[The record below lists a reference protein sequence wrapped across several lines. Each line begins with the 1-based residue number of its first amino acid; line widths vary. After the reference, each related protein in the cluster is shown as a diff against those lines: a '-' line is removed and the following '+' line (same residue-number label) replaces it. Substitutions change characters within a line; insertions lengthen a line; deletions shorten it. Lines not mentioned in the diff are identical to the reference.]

1 MTKANKLE
9 SMKIKKNHNKVIKK
23 YRKTKLPIFIK
34 LASITAALLISTQL
48 SFPEP
53 SASEYARRT
62 QLLGVAREAVVHGY
76 KLLAAEQYAAA
87 ANRFRFVINNLTEAP
102 ATAEVYRR
110 AVTGLVLANTQL
122 ARKAFQNRDFQTA
135 LDLSREVLGFDPK
148 NKDMQEIMV
157 KSSNELGL
165 PVREIPSNLAPAMT
179 QDFLLSL
186 SRVNRFFDEA
196 ASARNTG
203 QLDKADDRY
212 RKILVID
219 PYNVAAREGIK
230 EVARLKN
237 QYYQQAKEQT
247 REKML
252 YEVESGWSNP
262 IRKSLLISDIQQ
274 SGASA
279 TRGSNI
285 ARMVEKLNNIIIDQI
300 SFEDTELE
308 RAIALLRDKARSLD
322 PEGTGVNLIVKPSN
336 VQANFVTV
344 SVSNLPLSAVLDIIS
359 DQVGLVYRV
368 EEYAVY
374 IAASEENIEDIIT
387 REFRVPPDFFPPA
400 VDNVEEQ
407 REQVKSRLEQLGV
420 TFPEGT
426 FATYQT
432 VGSKLIVSNTFSN
445 IQLIE
450 QALQDNAEVIP
461 QVNIASRLMEVNQKD
476 LDELSFRWNI
486 NRRNK
491 TQNQFTDTPG
501 LRTSAPSFDPGD
513 TFAPLPSELSV
524 AGNAIVQNAIDG
536 LLGQALGS
544 LGPIGQALQAGFA
557 LSRYQFELLVYA
569 LSQKTGSDL
578 IAVPSVTVR
587 SGQEAEIKIIREL
600 FVPEEYENAEFD
612 GNTTLLPNGTVIR
625 LVIPSTP
632 TTFKNEETGV
642 ILSATPQVAPDR
654 LTIDLTLKPQVLDF
668 EGFINYGSP
677 ISTLDFNSGRVTP
690 LVQNVINKPVFSLRQ
705 VETKIQIS
713 DGQTVAIG
721 GLIRDDYQQVND
733 KIPFLGDIPLLGRLF
748 RSKIEQ
754 SIKKNLIIFVTCDLV
769 RPDGEPFN
777 LRGRRDQDLFSNTPV
792 FDRVERW
799 AFQPTQTGEKTL
811 KEEQVNKSTVK

>member
-1 MTKANKLE
+1 M
-9 SMKIKKNHNKVIKK
+9 KKNLYSDTVTG
-23 YRKTKLPIFIK
+23 RKTYGKIFVFAK
-34 LASITAALLISTQL
+34 SVLVCFLLSSTQ
-48 SFPEP
+48 SVVFPQ
-53 SASEYARRT
+53 ASESEYNRRT
-62 QLLGVAREAVVHGY
+62 KLLGVAREAVVHGDR
-76 KLLAAEQYAAA
+76 LLAAEQYTAA
-87 ANRFRFVINNLTEAP
+87 ANRYRFVINNLTEAP

-110 AVTGLVLANTQL
+110 AITGLVLANTQL
-122 ARKAFQNRDFQTA
+122 ARKAFERRDYQTA
-135 LDLSREVLGFDPK
+135 LDLSREVLAIDPK
-148 NKDMQEIMV
+148 NKDMQQIMV
-157 KSSNELGL
+157 KSSAELGL
-165 PVREIPSNLAPAMT
+165 PVGDVPANLAPALT

-196 ASARNTG
+196 VNARNTG

-230 EVARLKN
+230 EVAKLKKR
-237 QYYQQAKEQT
+237 YYQEARIQT

-252 YEVESGWSNP
+252 YEVEAGWSNP
-262 IRKSLLISDIQQ
+262 IRKSTLVTGPQQ
-274 SGASA
+274 VASA
-279 TRGSNI
+279 ATRASNI
-285 ARMVEKLNNIIIDQI
+285 ARMMEKLNNIIIDQI

-308 RAIALLRDKARSLD
+308 RAISLLRDKARSLD
-322 PEGTGVNLIVKPSN
+322 PEGTGVNLIVKP
-336 VQANFVTV
+336 ARDATNFVTV

-400 VDNVEEQ
+400 VDNVEQQ
-407 REQVKSRLEQLGV
+407 REQVKNRLEQLGV

-450 QALQDNAEVIP
+450 QALQDNAEIIP
-461 QVNIASRLMEVNQKD
+461 QVNISSRFMEVNQND
-476 LDELSFRWNI
+476 LEELSFRWNI
-486 NRRNK
+486 NRRGR
-491 TQNQFTDTPG
+491 TQTQLTDTPG
-501 LRTSAPSFDPGD
+501 LRTSAPGFDPAD
-513 TFAPLPSELSV
+513 DFAPLPPELSV
-524 AGNAIVQNAIDG
+524 AGNAIIQNAIDG

-544 LGPIGQALQAGFA
+544 IGPIGQALQTGFS

-600 FVPEEYENAEFD
+600 FVPDEYENAEFD

-625 LVIPSTP
+625 LAIPSTP
-632 TTFKNEETGV
+632 TSFTKEETGV
-642 ILSATPQVAPDR
+642 ILNATPQVAPDR
-654 LTIDLTLKPQVLDF
+654 LTIDLSLKPQVLDF

-677 ISTLDFNSGRVTP
+677 ISTLDFNTGIVTP
-690 LVQNVINKPVFSLRQ
+690 LVQNVINKPVFNLRQ
-705 VETKIQIS
+705 VETKVQIS

-733 KIPFLGDIPLLGRLF
+733 KIPFLGDIPLLGRFF

-754 SIKKNLIIFVTCDLV
+754 NIKKNLIIFVTCDLV

-777 LRGRRDQDLFSNTPV
+777 LRGRRDEDRFSDTPI
-792 FDRVERW
+792 FDRIERW
-799 AFQPTQTGEKTL
+799 SDRPATTTTIGDKLLGEAS
-811 KEEQVNKSTVK
+811 STKVSGK